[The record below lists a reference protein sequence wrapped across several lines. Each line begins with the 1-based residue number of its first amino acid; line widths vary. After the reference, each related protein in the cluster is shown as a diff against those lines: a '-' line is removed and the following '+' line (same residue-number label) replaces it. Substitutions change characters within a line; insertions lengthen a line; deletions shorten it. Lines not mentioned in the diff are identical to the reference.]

1 MILSR
6 NFVKDYIDLDDNLSI
21 EKIAQ
26 DMTRVGNEYDS
37 AEKFINATNLVIG
50 QIKTC
55 EEHPDSDH
63 LHVCMVDV
71 GDKTLQI
78 VCGAPNARAGIK
90 VIVAL
95 VGANLPNDVTIKK
108 GTIRGVESNGMMCS
122 IAELGL
128 DNKFLTEEDKKGICE
143 LGQDAIVGEDPIKY
157 LGFDDEVIDFELTA
171 NRGDLLSMLGMAYE
185 LGAIYNKKVKDVDI
199 NYKETGKDINQ
210 TFNIDI
216 QTNNCSVF
224 LAKKVENV
232 EIKESPAFIKNRL
245 MACGIRP
252 INNVVDI
259 SNYVMLEL
267 GQPLHFYDA
276 DKLNSEIIV
285 RMAKNGEKLTTLDNI
300 ERTLDE
306 NDIVIS
312 TKEKSI
318 GLAGVMGGLETEVV
332 PQTKNIIIES
342 AIFDGVRVRKTAKKI
357 LRSEA
362 SNRFEKGLDSN
373 RTYMAI
379 NRACHLLEKYANG
392 TVIEGMC
399 TYDQSQKED
408 KKIEITF
415 KNITDVLGTNISN
428 NDILDVFTKLGFS
441 YEADDKKAIVSVPR
455 RRLDISI
462 KEDLIE
468 EVGRIY
474 GVDNIEG
481 KLPVLPVKQGS
492 YDKQTREIRN
502 KMVSLGLNETLSMIF
517 TSDKEAKKYT
527 TDDFEVVKLL
537 DPLAEER
544 NALRY
549 SLIPS
554 MVKIYEYNK
563 ARENKDVCIFEI
575 GKGFYKKQEEYGE
588 NQKIVALMT
597 GKYYLGVGNSA
608 NVDFYVI
615 KGVVEELLN
624 FLGYENRY
632 TIEMPDQIP
641 NEFHKGQTAN
651 INVNGQIVGI
661 VGKLHPE
668 VTKDDVYVMEI
679 NLDELLSKRVGKM
692 KYKEISKFPNVKKDV
707 AFVMK
712 KDIPSVEVEKVI
724 KKAGGKLLTNIEVF
738 DVYTGENIGKD
749 EKSVAYSLT
758 FNDSKKT
765 LTEEEITKIFENIIA
780 NVEKLN
786 DGYNSQIGKNGIILS
801 KGQRQR
807 LILIRAYTKP
817 KPIMIFDD
825 SFSAIDR
832 INKKNILDK
841 LLSLDDNSSKIF
853 ITHDIQLAP
862 KFDKII
868 YLNNGNAISGTHEE
882 LLKNEQYRSIYEL
895 DLNKVGEEYV

>member
-276 DKLNSEIIV
+276 DKLNNEIIV

-415 KNITDVLGTNISN
+415 KNITDVLGTNTSN

-786 DGYNSQIGKNGIILS
+786 DV
-801 KGQRQR
+801 
-807 LILIRAYTKP
+807 
-817 KPIMIFDD
+817 
-825 SFSAIDR
+825 
-832 INKKNILDK
+832 
-841 LLSLDDNSSKIF
+841 SLRK
-853 ITHDIQLAP
+853 
-862 KFDKII
+862 
-868 YLNNGNAISGTHEE
+868 
-882 LLKNEQYRSIYEL
+882 
-895 DLNKVGEEYV
+895 